1 MAKTKRI
8 AQNSI
13 SRRLEKSDI
22 FHYFYSSIGLIIA
35 VGLILIF
42 RKIAGNLTEPR
53 LVYFDEGIYQI
64 FRYIASPTTDFI
76 AETASFF
83 GSTIFI
89 LPLLIVSV
97 LFLVKNHF
105 RRGAF
110 ILAFSTISTILINS
124 LLKSVFVRN
133 RPEVTDYHL
142 LWQDYSFPSGH
153 AMSATVFYCVLGYLI
168 VNFEKNPTLKIIYSF
183 SFFLI
188 TISVA
193 MSRVALGLHY
203 FSDVLAAM
211 AIGGFW
217 AIWNI
222 YIIKIIYRTK

>member
-1 MAKTKRI
+1 MAKTNKES
-8 AQNSI
+8 QKSI
-13 SRRLEKSDI
+13 SNILEKSDI

-35 VGLILIF
+35 VGLILVF

-53 LVYFDEGIYQI
+53 LVYFDEGIYQL
-64 FRYIASPTTDFI
+64 FRHVASSTTDFI
-76 AETASFF
+76 AETTSFL

-89 LPLLIVSV
+89 IPLLIVAV
-97 LFLVKNHF
+97 FFLIKNHF

-110 ILAFSTISTILINS
+110 ILAFSTISTVLINS
-124 LLKSVFVRN
+124 ALKSVFIRD
-133 RPEVTDYHL
+133 RPELTDYHL

-153 AMSATVFYCVLGYLI
+153 AMSATVFYCVLGYLV
-168 VNFEKNPTLKIIYSF
+168 VNFEKNPTLKIVYSF
-183 SFFLI
+183 FFFLV
-188 TISVA
+188 TMSVA

-203 FSDVLAAM
+203 FSDVVAAM

>member
-1 MAKTKRI
+1 MRKAKNTS
-8 AQNSI
+8 QNSI
-13 SRRLEKSDI
+13 SKRLEKSDV

-35 VGLILIF
+35 VGLIFIF

-53 LVYFDEGIYQI
+53 LVYFDEGIYQLL
-64 FRYIASPTTDFI
+64 RYVASPTTDFI
-76 AETASFF
+76 SEIASFL

-89 LPLLIVSV
+89 IPLLIVAV

-110 ILAFSTISTILINS
+110 ILAFSTISTVLINS
-124 LLKSVFVRN
+124 ALKLVFVRD
-133 RPEVTDYHL
+133 RPEITDYHL

-153 AMSATVFYCVLGYLI
+153 TMSATVFYCVLGYL
-168 VNFEKNPTLKIIYSF
+168 VVSFEKNPTLKIVYSF
-183 SFFLI
+183 FFFLV

-203 FSDVLAAM
+203 FSDVVAAM